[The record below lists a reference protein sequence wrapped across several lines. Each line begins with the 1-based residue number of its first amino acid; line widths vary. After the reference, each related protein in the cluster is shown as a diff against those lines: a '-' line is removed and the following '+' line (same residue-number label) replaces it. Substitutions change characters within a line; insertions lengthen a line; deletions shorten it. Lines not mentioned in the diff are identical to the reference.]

1 MIIKNPRIVEIK
13 ADGELG
19 VDSRAVEDA
28 RTDAV
33 EVVLDVVVTEVVVA
47 AAGDVDAVVA
57 DLFYA
62 WKTSVVF
69 FRSLLLF
76 KEKNSWDP
84 LATKRCVS

>member
-33 EVVLDVVVTEVVVA
+33 EVVLDVVATEV